1 MAGDCWSPGWDG
13 KSWGDGKRQVSPI
26 TPWYLQDC
34 YQCQRHTARSPIP
47 IALQISEGFS
57 EGMLQSGSVKPQV
70 PPHALALYQQQITK
84 AHESAREDVP
94 PSKLSQSQQQA
105 EKEQQQ
111 PSSSPRGKSRSPAVG
126 DKEGRGVHAL
136 VRVYPHRNAR
146 CVQLYAAGSL
156 PPLRWKL
163 ASTLESSLIAS

>member
-1 MAGDCWSPGWDG
+1 M
-13 KSWGDGKRQVSPI
+13 SPI
-26 TPWYLQDC
+26 LV
-34 YQCQRHTARSPIP
+34 SF
-47 IALQISEGFS
+47 QISEGFS
-57 EGMLQSGSVKPQV
+57 EGLLQSGSVKPQV

-94 PSKLSQSQQQA
+94 PSKLSQAQQQQA

-126 DKEGRGVHAL
+126 DKEGRGLRVSE
-136 VRVYPHRNAR
+136 RVYQHRNAW
-146 CVQLYAAGSL
+146 CVQLYAAGSF

-163 ASTLESSLIAS
+163 PSTLESSLIAS